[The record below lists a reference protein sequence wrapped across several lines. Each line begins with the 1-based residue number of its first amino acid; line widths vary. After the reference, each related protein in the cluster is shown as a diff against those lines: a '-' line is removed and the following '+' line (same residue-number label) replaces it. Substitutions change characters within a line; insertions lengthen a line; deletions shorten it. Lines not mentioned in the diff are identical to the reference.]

1 MAIGTDFPRLEL
13 SLPEFLVTDADGWIH
28 FHRLR
33 LGLASVIRAYSE
45 GFSPEAIGAEYP
57 AISLAT
63 VHKTIAFYLDHRSLV
78 DRYLE
83 DCDADMKAQR
93 DGGTHI
99 PPLEELRRRLSGQE
113 TRK

>member
-1 MAIGTDFPRLEL
+1 MAIGTEFPRLEL
-13 SLPEFLVTDADGWIH
+13 LLPEFLAADADGWIH

-33 LGLASVIRAYSE
+33 IGLASVVRAYSE
-45 GFSPEAIGAEYP
+45 GYSPEAIAVEYP

-63 VHKTIAFYLDHRSLV
+63 IHRTIAFYLDHRSLV

-83 DCDADMKAQR
+83 DCDAEMKLQR
-93 DGGTHI
+93 DGGSHI
-99 PPLEELRRRLSGQE
+99 PPLEELRRRLSEQE

>member
-1 MAIGTDFPRLEL
+1 
-13 SLPEFLVTDADGWIH
+13 
-28 FHRLR
+28 
-33 LGLASVIRAYSE
+33 
-45 GFSPEAIGAEYP
+45 
-57 AISLAT
+57 LAT